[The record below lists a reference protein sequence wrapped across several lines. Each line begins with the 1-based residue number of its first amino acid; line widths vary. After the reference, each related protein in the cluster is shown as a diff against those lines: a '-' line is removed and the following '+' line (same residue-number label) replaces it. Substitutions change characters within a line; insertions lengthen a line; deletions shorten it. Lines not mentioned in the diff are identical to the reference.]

1 MCKGAT
7 GVTKKKLPP
16 VPREVARKYA
26 VQRRG
31 EGKYQEL
38 LPQED
43 YEEEPAGKHELE
55 PAGNAEA
62 RTAAEKEPAGSPPSK
77 PPSTPPWNCILLAIR
92 AHAKKPLAQ
101 EQTPTVSTGIITAG
115 AFDDSGNSLIRKA
128 EECGQLAQR
137 VTSPETARRVSRVQ
151 ERATKATQRAEARV
165 ERLLARVQARVD
177 AISGSEPVSEKD
189 DPLLHHPL
197 LASRRD
203 RGQGDRLCRAGG
215 RRHAMQGQGSARHL
229 SRPAGTRRPTCS
241 SSSEPDRPHTALL
254 YAPSRPGKASTGCRP
269 RRRPSASGS
278 GGGGGVLCVSSACG
292 RVPLRAGAR
301 RDPGVS
307 SPL

>member
-26 VQRRG
+26 VQRRGG

-77 PPSTPPWNCILLAIR
+77 PPSTPPWNCAATPRTGGGAASATNTHPPRLPPRVAGILLAIR

-115 AFDDSGNSLIRKA
+115 AFDDRGNSL
-128 EECGQLAQR
+128 
-137 VTSPETARRVSRVQ
+137 SPETARRVSRVQ

-165 ERLLARVQARVD
+165 KRLLARVQARVD

-197 LASRRD
+197 LASIK
-203 RGQGDRLCRAGG
+203 
-215 RRHAMQGQGSARHL
+215 
-229 SRPAGTRRPTCS
+229 
-241 SSSEPDRPHTALL
+241 EF
-254 YAPSRPGKASTGCRP
+254 
-269 RRRPSASGS
+269 
-278 GGGGGVLCVSSACG
+278 
-292 RVPLRAGAR
+292 LRAKFGGAGETVAKAI
-301 RDPGVS
+301 DSAVLVVDGMPCKVKGAHGI
-307 SPL
+307 

>member
-26 VQRRG
+26 VQRRGG

-115 AFDDSGNSLIRKA
+115 AFDDRGNSL
-128 EECGQLAQR
+128 
-137 VTSPETARRVSRVQ
+137 SPETARRVSRVQ

-165 ERLLARVQARVD
+165 KRLLARVQARVD

-197 LASRRD
+197 LASIK
-203 RGQGDRLCRAGG
+203 
-215 RRHAMQGQGSARHL
+215 
-229 SRPAGTRRPTCS
+229 
-241 SSSEPDRPHTALL
+241 EF
-254 YAPSRPGKASTGCRP
+254 
-269 RRRPSASGS
+269 
-278 GGGGGVLCVSSACG
+278 
-292 RVPLRAGAR
+292 LRAKFGGAGETVAKAI
-301 RDPGVS
+301 DSAVLVVDGMPCKVKGAHGI
-307 SPL
+307 

>member
-31 EGKYQEL
+31 GEGKYQEL

-43 YEEEPAGKHELE
+43 YEEEPAGKH
-55 PAGNAEA
+55 EA

-92 AHAKKPLAQ
+92 APPKKPLAQ
-101 EQTPTVSTGIITAG
+101 EQTPTVSTWILTAG
-115 AFDDSGNSLIRKA
+115 AFDDSGNSL
-128 EECGQLAQR
+128 
-137 VTSPETARRVSRVQ
+137 SPETARRVSRMQ

-165 ERLLARVQARVD
+165 EQLFARVQARMD

-197 LASRRD
+197 LASIK
-203 RGQGDRLCRAGG
+203 GL
-215 RRHAMQGQGSARHL
+215 
-229 SRPAGTRRPTCS
+229 
-241 SSSEPDRPHTALL
+241 
-254 YAPSRPGKASTGCRP
+254 
-269 RRRPSASGS
+269 
-278 GGGGGVLCVSSACG
+278 
-292 RVPLRAGAR
+292 LRAKFGGAGETVAKAI
-301 RDPGVS
+301 DSAVLVVDGMPCKVKGAHGI
-307 SPL
+307 

>member
-26 VQRRG
+26 VQRRGG

-62 RTAAEKEPAGSPPSK
+62 RTVAEKEPAGSPPSK

-115 AFDDSGNSLIRKA
+115 AFDDSGNSL
-128 EECGQLAQR
+128 
-137 VTSPETARRVSRVQ
+137 SPETARRVSRVQ

-197 LASRRD
+197 LASIK
-203 RGQGDRLCRAGG
+203 GL
-215 RRHAMQGQGSARHL
+215 
-229 SRPAGTRRPTCS
+229 
-241 SSSEPDRPHTALL
+241 
-254 YAPSRPGKASTGCRP
+254 
-269 RRRPSASGS
+269 
-278 GGGGGVLCVSSACG
+278 
-292 RVPLRAGAR
+292 LRAKFGGAGETVAKAI
-301 RDPGVS
+301 DSAVLVVDGMPCKVKGAHGI
-307 SPL
+307 